1 MAERVLQHITVIPAG
16 TTVAAP
22 HVEELGFSDWEV
34 EQIDLI
40 VPSGPSG
47 TMGFYLANNELP
59 WVPRALGEWLI
70 MDDQTLTVIPTG
82 YPNGTGWEIVGY
94 NLGAY
99 DHQVTALFH
108 VNPIASPADRQPQL
122 PVLTFIERAV
132 TDPPPVVL

>member
-16 TTVAAP
+16 TPVATP

-70 MDDQTLTVIPTG
+70 MDDQKLTVIPTG

-94 NLGAY
+94 NLGHF

-108 VNPIASPADRQPQL
+108 VNPITSPGDRQPQL
-122 PVLTFIERAV
+122 PTLTFIESDVRE
-132 TDPPPVVL
+132 PPWVVL